1 VISIHLGWGGQLPSG
16 IVVLLDD
23 IIVRLS
29 NVLTNRTV
37 LIYLFFFLV
46 VEVDIRAYCDQHILL
61 RMRNSVY

>member
-29 NVLTNRTV
+29 
-37 LIYLFFFLV
+37 I